1 MDGSTAATSLK
12 RLFITV
18 YRTLFF
24 GRFVFNVAE
33 IMYQNGTRIYSVVQQ
48 RRRQVLAEIRQLL
61 QTYVVTVCVMT
72 GHSVF
77 H

>member
-1 MDGSTAATSLK
+1 
-12 RLFITV
+12 
-18 YRTLFF
+18 
-24 GRFVFNVAE
+24 
-33 IMYQNGTRIYSVVQQ
+33 MYQIGSRNYSVVQQ

-61 QTYVVTVCVMT
+61 QTYVVTACVMA